1 MSDSNYKNIYTGN
14 IFIAQ
19 RIQHSLEEIG
29 INVVIKDD
37 NESGRLAGFG
47 TISPAIQEVFV
58 HENEYEKAISV
69 VESILSE

>member
-19 RIQHSLEEIG
+19 RIQQSLKEIG

-58 HENEYEKAISV
+58 HKNEYEKAVIV
-69 VESILSE
+69 VEDIING